1 MPSMTRQWGERSF
14 AALRMTLR
22 KKNADLYRSAD
33 EKKMLLGEAFTV
45 FCIELVTVPAKIVDY
60 EFTGRVFCTL

>member
-33 EKKMLLGEAFTV
+33 KKDVTWGSFHGLLHRFGDRASQN
-45 FCIELVTVPAKIVDY
+45 C
-60 EFTGRVFCTL
+60 